1 MKIDKRIEA
10 LEAVTTENKVLG
22 LIKVDGKIR
31 VMGKKEIY
39 NSIEQ
44 AREVYPDHKFIIYTI
59 MKRLLHLSDEDK

>member
-1 MKIDKRIEA
+1 MKIDKRLEA
-10 LEAVTTENKVLG
+10 LEAVATENKILG

-39 NSIEQ
+39 NSIEE

-59 MKRLLHLSDEDK
+59 GKTQAHEN